1 MSPALLLAAAWLIV
15 IGYGLF
21 YIGYMNQKG
30 TKTSF
35 ADAFGITKFTQS
47 GTASGL
53 PSPIQGKG
61 GSALSLTSNP
71 ILARSS
77 GTQAVTG

>member
-35 ADAFGITKFTQS
+35 ADAFGISKFTQA
-47 GTASGL
+47 GQ
-53 PSPIQGKG
+53 QGAATPTPNRTT
-61 GSALSLTSNP
+61 GSLVTS
-71 ILARSS
+71 S
-77 GTQAVTG
+77 

>member
-21 YIGYMNQKG
+21 YVGYMNQIKG

-35 ADAFGITKFTQS
+35 ADAFGISKFTQA
-47 GTASGL
+47 GQQGAT
-53 PSPIQGKG
+53 PQTPNPIQRSG
-61 GSALSLTSNP
+61 ASLVP
-71 ILARSS
+71 A
-77 GTQAVTG
+77 

>member
-21 YIGYMNQKG
+21 YIGYKNQAG

-35 ADAFGITKFTQS
+35 ADAFGISKFAQAGQQGAVAQS
-47 GTASGL
+47 QNPIQNKTASL
-53 PSPIQGKG
+53 VR
-61 GSALSLTSNP
+61 A
-71 ILARSS
+71 
-77 GTQAVTG
+77 

>member
-35 ADAFGITKFTQS
+35 ADAFGISKFTQAGQQGAPTQS
-47 GTASGL
+47 QN
-53 PSPIQGKG
+53 PIQNQGR
-61 GSALSLTSNP
+61 SLVR
-71 ILARSS
+71 A
-77 GTQAVTG
+77 